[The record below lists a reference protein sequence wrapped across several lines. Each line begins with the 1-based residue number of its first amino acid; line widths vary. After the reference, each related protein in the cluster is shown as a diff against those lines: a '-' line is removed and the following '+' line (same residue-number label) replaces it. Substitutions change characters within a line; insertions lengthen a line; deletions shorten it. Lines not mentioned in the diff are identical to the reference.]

1 MILKRLFI
9 ALALLLLGGS
19 LPPAS
24 AQQTSPA
31 LAVIPFQEPGGEA
44 VDAFS
49 AADSALAADLQKRG
63 FQAVLATATRHLTVP
78 ATAAQICATTHAQ
91 AIVLGSTRTEQSLHF
106 KYAFVTNIPHYPTHA
121 ELRLSMLSCEG
132 RVLWRTVTTG
142 DVDYYASNV
151 GAAVSDALVRA
162 VAAAVDQIPAGVP
175 SQPLEPAAIAAS
187 NTSADFVLLPFSEP
201 QSQDGEL
208 DAATTSVQ
216 DALKSQNISV
226 ALLPSMDR
234 FDAVE
239 DAAAICRSY
248 AAKGILIGTLRSEQ
262 TYHVGVKTHSE
273 VTLSLV
279 RCDGHVAWTE
289 TASAEHRHFGSNLR
303 AAITAATDDA
313 VKQMLPAV
321 AAHLNGKSGS

>member
-1 MILKRLFI
+1 MKRLSI
-9 ALALLLLGGS
+9 ALTLLLLSGS
-19 LPPAS
+19 LPRAL
-24 AQQTSPA
+24 AQQPSPA
-31 LAVIPFQEPGGEA
+31 FAVIPFQEPGGEA

-49 AADSALAADLQKRG
+49 AADSALTADLQKRG
-63 FQAVLATATRHLTVP
+63 FQAALAAPARHLTVP
-78 ATAAQICATTHAQ
+78 ATAAQICAATHAQ
-91 AIVLGSTRTEQSLHF
+91 AIVLGSTRTEQTLHF

-121 ELRLSMLSCEG
+121 ELRLSMLSCAG
-132 RVLWRTVTTG
+132 RVLWRTVSTG

-151 GAAVSDALVRA
+151 GAAVSDALVRSIQ
-162 VAAAVDQIPAGVP
+162 AAVEQIPGTLP
-175 SQPLEPAAIAAS
+175 SQPLEPPAIAAT

-248 AAKGILIGTLRSEQ
+248 GARGILIGTLRSEQ
-262 TYHVGVKTHSE
+262 TYRVGVKTHSE

-279 RCDGHVAWTE
+279 RCDGRVAWTE

-303 AAITAATDDA
+303 AAITAATDEA

-321 AAHLNGKSGS
+321 AAHLNAKSGS